1 MIFVEWQFFMFIFFS
16 DVYNVLAFIFSFLWK
31 KNQFS
36 NLNSLFHCA
45 MSELLQYVQEKSF
58 A

>member
-36 NLNSLFHCA
+36 NLNSLFHSA